1 MQMEEADGDDIRRG
15 AHINRSDVAQGLL
28 RITGT
33 DLVDD
38 KDTMAPLFAYAC
50 HMQDKTSLRQQA
62 QSCLWVL
69 HTTACMLQTGH
80 LNAAYMNAQG
90 RLKCIPPSSKG
101 AKTIVVPCD
110 AFGEDILEIKP
121 QLRVIRAT

>member
-1 MQMEEADGDDIRRG
+1 MLTPTRLLLKGSIPLHSPYILCSRL
-15 AHINRSDVAQGLL
+15 LL
-28 RITGT
+28 RTGQ
-33 DLVDD
+33 L
-38 KDTMAPLFAYAC
+38 
-50 HMQDKTSLRQQA
+50 HMQDKTSLGQQA

-110 AFGEDILEIKP
+110 AFGEDIPEIKP